1 MPVPSRHSSDLRWGP
16 GRSRRQ
22 LSLTIAVGAD
32 TPVKAAGTHGRAL
45 TRWFMTF
52 SKQNLGYKAPK
63 TGAIVQEMP
72 LSYVGKVL
80 RRLVKENTGRTT
92 NAV

>member
-1 MPVPSRHSSDLRWGP
+1 
-16 GRSRRQ
+16 
-22 LSLTIAVGAD
+22 
-32 TPVKAAGTHGRAL
+32 
-45 TRWFMTF
+45 MTF